1 MNISVENFVVDIEA
15 SRVNKFFF
23 FRTAM
28 LKSRLFR
35 GEWVLKV
42 AAVVLLY
49 PTKTAL
55 KSNLLKRDHFTAL

>member
-23 FRTAM
+23 FFRTAM

-42 AAVVLLY
+42 AVVVML
-49 PTKTAL
+49 
-55 KSNLLKRDHFTAL
+55 